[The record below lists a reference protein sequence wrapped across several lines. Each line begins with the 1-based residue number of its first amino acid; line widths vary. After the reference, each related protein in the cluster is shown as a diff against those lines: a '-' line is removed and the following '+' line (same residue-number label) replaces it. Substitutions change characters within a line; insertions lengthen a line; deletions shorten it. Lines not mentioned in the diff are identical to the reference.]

1 MDVRPARSDLHGNDE
16 GRIPRSAFLRRAT
29 MLAGALTAAELVL
42 YGAPLLT
49 VSAPSPSSPS
59 QDRAIFAYLLLL
71 EELQSAFYAKAL
83 SAGALK
89 GEQLEFARVV
99 GAQEQA
105 HLAYLRTQV
114 GASEVKPR
122 TFDFGASTATASGF
136 LRAAVGIEEL
146 GLGAYNGQAPNL
158 TAAAL
163 RRAGRITPVE
173 ARHVAW
179 ARSLQGEL
187 PAPTPSDT
195 PLSQEQVLSRVKQ
208 QGYVA

>member
-1 MDVRPARSDLHGNDE
+1 MGGRPTRSDLQGEDE
-16 GRIPRSAFLRRAT
+16 GRIRRSAFLRRAT
-29 MLAGALTAAELVL
+29 MLVGAVTAAELVL
-42 YGAPLLT
+42 YEAPLLT
-49 VSAPSPSSPS
+49 VSAPSPS
-59 QDRAIFAYLLLL
+59 QDRAIFAFLLLL

-89 GEQLEFARVV
+89 GEQLQFAQVV

-105 HLAYLRTQV
+105 HLAYLRAQV
-114 GASEVKPR
+114 GASEVKHR
-122 TFDFGASTATASGF
+122 TFDFGASAATASGF
-136 LRAAVGIEEL
+136 LSAAVGIEEL

-158 TAAAL
+158 TSAAL

-187 PAPTPSDT
+187 PAPSPSDT
-195 PLSQEQVLSRVKQ
+195 PLTQEQVLSRVKQ

>member
-1 MDVRPARSDLHGNDE
+1 MGVRPARSDLHGEDE
-16 GRIPRSAFLRRAT
+16 GRIGRSAFLRRAT
-29 MLAGALTAAELVL
+29 MLVGALTAAELVL
-42 YGAPLLT
+42 YEAPLLT
-49 VSAPSPSSPS
+49 VSAPSPS
-59 QDRAIFAYLLLL
+59 QDRAIFAFLLLL

-89 GEQLEFARVV
+89 GDELQFAQVV

-105 HLAYLRTQV
+105 HLAYLRAQV
-114 GASEVKPR
+114 GASEVKHR

-136 LRAAVGIEEL
+136 LSAAVGIEEL

-158 TAAAL
+158 TSAAL

-187 PAPTPSDT
+187 PAPSPSDT
-195 PLSQEQVLSRVKQ
+195 PLSQEEVLSRVKQ

>member
-1 MDVRPARSDLHGNDE
+1 MDVRPTRNDLHGDDE
-16 GRIPRSAFLRRAT
+16 GRIGRSAFLRRAT
-29 MLAGALTAAELVL
+29 MLVGALTAAELVL
-42 YGAPLLT
+42 YEAPLLT
-49 VSAPSPSSPS
+49 VSAPSPS
-59 QDRAIFAYLLLL
+59 QDRAIFAFLLLL

-89 GEQLEFARVV
+89 GEQLQFAQVV
-99 GAQEQA
+99 GGQERA
-105 HLAYLRTQV
+105 HLAYLRTEV
-114 GASEVKPR
+114 GASEVKHR

-136 LRAAVGIEEL
+136 LSAAVGIEEL

-158 TAAAL
+158 TSAAL

-179 ARSLQGEL
+179 ARSRQGEL

-195 PLSQEQVLSRVKQ
+195 PLSQTQVLSRVKQ